1 MRTLLRKATVL
12 GTGLGMLLA
21 TAPAKA
27 HHAFAAEFDAKRPV
41 DLKGTITEIEWI
53 NPHAWMHLDV
63 KQPDGSIKKWG
74 IELGSPNAL
83 YRRGWDK
90 NSVPMGTQVRVT
102 GYASKDGDTKANGRS
117 ADLPDGRKMFVGS
130 SGTGA
135 PDLDPKEPPDPKKPK
150 GR

>member
-1 MRTLLRKATVL
+1 MKKFLAAAAALAAGLAVAAETAATLR
-12 GTGLGMLLA
+12 
-21 TAPAKA
+21 A

-41 DLKGTITEIEWI
+41 KLQGVITEIEWI

-63 KQPDGSIKKWG
+63 KKPDGTVEKWE

-83 YRRGWDK
+83 FRRGWER
-90 NSVPMGTQVRVT
+90 NSVPMGTVVLVT
-102 GYASKDGDTKANGRS
+102 GYASKDGGFKANGRS

-135 PDLDPKEPPDPKKPK
+135 PDIDPPDPPKKPG